1 MASEKQI
8 AANRTNAQKC
18 TGPTTTQG
26 KAASSQNAVKTGL
39 YAKSNVIATENRD
52 DYETL
57 IAEYYDRFNPTT
69 PEERCLVDTLIS
81 SEWMGRRYTAAATG
95 IWEYQLRN
103 MKEQDLGAGFIHC
116 AETLSRAQRCITANQ
131 RNYAHALKQLQ
142 TIQAKRAQ
150 DPAPAQAVNATENE
164 TLKPQ
169 LVSFFPDVP
178 NAEALAEWPQPP
190 AKISPKISQR
200 EENPPLAA

>member
-1 MASEKQI
+1 MATDSQI
-8 AANRTNAQKC
+8 AANRINAQKC
-18 TGPTTTQG
+18 TGPTTTEG

-103 MKEQDLGAGFIHC
+103 MKEQDLGVSFIHC
-116 AETLSRAQRCITANQ
+116 AETLSRAQRCITVNQ
-131 RNYAHALKQLQ
+131 RNYAHALKQLH
-142 TIQAKRAQ
+142 TIQSARAKRAAAPAS
-150 DPAPAQAVNATENE
+150 DPAPGPLADNVTEPF
-164 TLKPQ
+164 TPK
-169 LVSFFPDVP
+169 LVSFRQPTEVP
-178 NAEALAEWPQPP
+178 AETAPTHPQTEDSPP
-190 AKISPKISQR
+190 I
-200 EENPPLAA
+200 AA